1 MSRKGAAAVVEQH
14 LTPAEV
20 CARLAVSRRTLF
32 SLMVPGRLW
41 PVVRLNARN
50 IRVPASA
57 VNRFLA
63 SSSWSPKAVEL

>member
-1 MSRKGAAAVVEQH
+1 MRRPAAAVVEQH

-20 CARLAVSRRTLF
+20 CERLAVSRRTLF

-57 VNRFLA
+57 LNRFLA
-63 SSSWSPKAVEL
+63 AASWSPKGIQL

>member
-1 MSRKGAAAVVEQH
+1 MKGSRATVEQH
-14 LTPAEV
+14 LTPAQV
-20 CARLAVSRRTLF
+20 CERLAVSRRTLF
-32 SLMVPGRLW
+32 SLMQPGKLW

-63 SSSWSPKAVEL
+63 ASSWSPKSVEL

>member
-1 MSRKGAAAVVEQH
+1 MRRPVAAVVEQH

-20 CARLAVSRRTLF
+20 CERLGVCRRTLF

-41 PVVRLNARN
+41 PVVRINARN

-63 SSSWSPKAVEL
+63 ASSWSPKGIQL

>member
-1 MSRKGAAAVVEQH
+1 
-14 LTPAEV
+14 
-20 CARLAVSRRTLF
+20 
-32 SLMVPGRLW
+32 MVPGRLW

-63 SSSWSPKAVEL
+63 AASWSPKGIEL

>member
-1 MSRKGAAAVVEQH
+1 MRRPVAAVVEQH

-20 CARLAVSRRTLF
+20 CERTLF

-41 PVVRLNARN
+41 PVVRINARN

-63 SSSWSPKAVEL
+63 AASWSPKGIEL